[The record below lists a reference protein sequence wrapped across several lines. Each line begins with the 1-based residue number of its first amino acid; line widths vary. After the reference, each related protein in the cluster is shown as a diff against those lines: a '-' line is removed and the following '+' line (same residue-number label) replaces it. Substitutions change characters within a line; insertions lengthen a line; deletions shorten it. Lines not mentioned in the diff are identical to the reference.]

1 MKSNGVDPIYGDL
14 PQEWQMV
21 SLGFLIDSNKAELA
35 TGPFGTMLQAS
46 EYRPTGTPVVAVQHI
61 GENRLKHVDLPRV
74 DEETAERLQ
83 RYKLKI
89 GDIVFGR
96 KGSVE
101 RRAIIRKE
109 EEGWLEGSDCIRLRF
124 LDEEISPEFVSYVLG
139 SVAFKD
145 WIMRHAGGA
154 TMPSLNQSIL
164 KLLPLPLPPLPEQRA
179 IARILGAL
187 DDKIELNRRMNHTLE
202 EMARALFK
210 SWFVDFDPVTAKAEG
225 RVPFGMNA
233 ETTSLFPAEF
243 EETGEGVIPK
253 GWKFGTIGDI
263 ADVIDCL
270 HAKKPEQQ
278 EVGKIFLQLN
288 NIRNDGLLDLSEVFR
303 ISDEDYAKWIS
314 RIEASEGDCVIT
326 NVGRVGAVSQ
336 IPPGVHAALGRNMT
350 AIRLKQEFPY
360 PAFMITC
367 LLSDMMKDEINSKM
381 DAGTILN
388 ALNVKNIPLL
398 RLYIAPHAILSAFEK
413 TLRPLRRKMEINLL
427 NSQTLSFTR
436 DSLLPKLMSGELR
449 VKQAEKIIQTM

>member
-1 MKSNGVDPIYGDL
+1 LKSNGVDPIYGDL

-83 RYKLKI
+83 RYKLKL

-96 KGSVE
+96 KGSIE

-124 LDEEISPEFVSYVLG
+124 LDEEVSPEFVSYVLG
-139 SVAFKD
+139 SAAFKD

-187 DDKIELNRRMNHTLE
+187 DDKIELNRRMNLTLE
-202 EMARALFK
+202 EMARAFFK

-225 RVPFGMNA
+225 RVPYGMNA

-243 EETGEGVIPK
+243 VETEEGVIPK
-253 GWKFGTIGDI
+253 GWRTGTVREAFDLIMGQSPPGETYNEVGDGIAFYQGRTDFGTRYPTPRIYCTAPTRYANPGDTLVSVRAPVGDVNMANEKCSIGRGLAAI
-263 ADVIDCL
+263 RHKSGSRSFTYYSMLFLKEEFDVFEGEGTLFGSISGEGFRNIKTVIPSLEIVSEFERKVYSIDQTI
-270 HAKKPEQQ
+270 E
-278 EVGKIFLQLN
+278 N
-288 NIRNDGLLDLSEVFR
+288 NEAQIKSLASIRNG
-303 ISDEDYAKWIS
+303 
-314 RIEASEGDCVIT
+314 
-326 NVGRVGAVSQ
+326 
-336 IPPGVHAALGRNMT
+336 
-350 AIRLKQEFPY
+350 
-360 PAFMITC
+360 
-367 LLSDMMKDEINSKM
+367 
-381 DAGTILN
+381 
-388 ALNVKNIPLL
+388 
-398 RLYIAPHAILSAFEK
+398 
-413 TLRPLRRKMEINLL
+413 
-427 NSQTLSFTR
+427 
-436 DSLLPKLMSGELR
+436 LLPKLMSGEVR
-449 VKQAEKIIQTM
+449 VKG

>member
-1 MKSNGVDPIYGDL
+1 MKSNGVEPIYGDL

-83 RYKLKI
+83 RYKLKL

-96 KGSVE
+96 KGSIE

-139 SVAFKD
+139 SAAFKD

-164 KLLPLPLPPLPEQRA
+164 KLLPLPLPPLPEQQA

-202 EMARALFK
+202 EMARATFK

-233 ETTSLFPAEF
+233 ETASLFPAEF
-243 EETGEGVIPK
+243 EETEEGIIPK
-253 GWKFGTIGDI
+253 GWKVGTVGEAFDLKMGQSPPGETYNEIGEGIAFYQGRTDFGARYPTPRIYCTAPTRYANPGDTLVSVRAPVGDI
-263 ADVIDCL
+263 NMTNEKCSIGRGLAAVRHKSGSRSFTYYSMLFLKEEFDVFEGEGTLFGSISGNGFRNIKTVIPSLEIVSEFERKVYSIDQTI
-270 HAKKPEQQ
+270 E
-278 EVGKIFLQLN
+278 N
-288 NIRNDGLLDLSEVFR
+288 NEAQIKSLASIRNG
-303 ISDEDYAKWIS
+303 
-314 RIEASEGDCVIT
+314 
-326 NVGRVGAVSQ
+326 
-336 IPPGVHAALGRNMT
+336 
-350 AIRLKQEFPY
+350 
-360 PAFMITC
+360 
-367 LLSDMMKDEINSKM
+367 
-381 DAGTILN
+381 
-388 ALNVKNIPLL
+388 
-398 RLYIAPHAILSAFEK
+398 
-413 TLRPLRRKMEINLL
+413 
-427 NSQTLSFTR
+427 
-436 DSLLPKLMSGELR
+436 LLPKLMSGEVR
-449 VKQAEKIIQTM
+449 VKIRKN